1 MQPPSM
7 ETTEMAETTDKTA
20 ALLDALRELCIDP
33 DLGVNV
39 VDMGFI
45 REARVDD
52 RNVAVVSMTLCSAVC
67 PLGKVMTDQAHR
79 AIVPAIASDLEIDFV
94 FSPPWKPDDIS
105 DAGRA
110 CLAEIGFAGFGSLEV
125 KSYPGRRSGGSARA

>member
-1 MQPPSM
+1 M
-7 ETTEMAETTDKTA
+7 ETTEMTETNDDKTA

-52 RNVAVVSMTLCSAVC
+52 RDVAVVSMTLCSNVC
-67 PLGKVMTDQAHR
+67 PLGKVMTDQARR
-79 AIVPAIASDLEIDFV
+79 AIVPAIAEDLQMEFV

-105 DAGRA
+105 NAGRA
-110 CLAEIGFAGFGSLEV
+110 HLAEVGFAGFGSLEV
-125 KSYPGRRSGGSARA
+125 KSYPVGRSGR

>member
-1 MQPPSM
+1 MT
-7 ETTEMAETTDKTA
+7 ETIDKTA

-52 RNVAVVSMTLCSAVC
+52 RDVAVVSMTKCSNVC
-67 PLGKVMTDQAHR
+67 PLGKVMTDQARR

-110 CLAEIGFAGFGSLEV
+110 SLAEIGFAGFGPLEV
-125 KSYPGRRSGGSARA
+125 TSYPAGRSGR

>member
-1 MQPPSM
+1 M
-7 ETTEMAETTDKTA
+7 ETTGMAETTDKTE

-45 REARVDD
+45 RAARVDD
-52 RNVAVVSMTLCSAVC
+52 RDVAVVSMTLCSAVC
-67 PLGKVMTDQAHR
+67 PLGKVMTDQARR
-79 AIVPAIASDLEIDFV
+79 AIVPAIASDLEIGFV

-110 CLAEIGFAGFGSLEV
+110 QLAEVGFAGFGTLEV
-125 KSYPGRRSGGSARA
+125 KNYPVGRAGR